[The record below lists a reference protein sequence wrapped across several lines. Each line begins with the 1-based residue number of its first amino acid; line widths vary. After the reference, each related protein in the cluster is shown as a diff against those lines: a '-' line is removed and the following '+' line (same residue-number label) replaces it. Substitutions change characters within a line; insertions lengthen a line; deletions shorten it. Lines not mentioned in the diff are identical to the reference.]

1 MNSQC
6 QPNMQIHII
15 SRFTTHRADVEF
27 SRVVA
32 YTNIPAGGPPGRN
45 VVETYMVTICAQCI
59 KLHVIGTN
67 LYQSNAGVVD
77 NSHIFV
83 ISRCVILLVVL
94 NIVTLLLMVA
104 MVLIRYYDY
113 QMGTQM

>member
-15 SRFTTHRADVEF
+15 TRFTTHRADVEL

-32 YTNIPAGGPPGRN
+32 YTNVSAGVPSGGN

-59 KLHVIGTN
+59 KPHVIGT
-67 LYQSNAGVVD
+67 Y
-77 NSHIFV
+77 
-83 ISRCVILLVVL
+83 VL
-94 NIVTLLLMVA
+94 TIQQPIPVKC
-104 MVLIRYYDY
+104 
-113 QMGTQM
+113 